1 MGREDEV
8 MYVSTTNRC
17 RYGVGSIFFAFISNV
32 VGIRECCDA
41 ATASVP
47 FTLSI
52 EMQLNTLN
60 LFRAVHWHML
70 HP

>member
-17 RYGVGSIFFAFISNV
+17 RYGVGSIFFAFISDV

-41 ATASVP
+41 AMASVP
-47 FTLSI
+47 FKLKA
-52 EMQLNTLN
+52 NTLN